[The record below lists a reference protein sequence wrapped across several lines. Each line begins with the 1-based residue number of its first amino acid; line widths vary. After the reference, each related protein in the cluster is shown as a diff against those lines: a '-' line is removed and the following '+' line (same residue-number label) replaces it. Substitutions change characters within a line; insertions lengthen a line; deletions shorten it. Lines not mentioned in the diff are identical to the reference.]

1 MAKVITGLHNWTAD
15 LPVDVKNEIAN
26 ASVQESFKAGE
37 SIYRLGDP
45 VRRVFEIVEGRIKLV
60 SFTEDGRELLITNL
74 YAGDTVGINGILT
87 DLPHANQ
94 GISLTDVRILSIA
107 KADFLQLF
115 HDHKEVSQK
124 ICRLFSFRMRLFEQ
138 LLGESAMLNISQ
150 RVQRTLVR
158 IAQERGVRESDGSI
172 TITELSQEQLSTMLG
187 ATRQSIGRAIKDLQ
201 AKGEIKQSYGKIS
214 IVDFQQ
220 MIEASAPLV
229 GLEPIFPGY
238 ERD

>member
-1 MAKVITGLHNWTAD
+1 MAKIITGLHNWTAD

-26 ASVQESFKAGE
+26 FSKEESFEAGE

-115 HDHKEVSQK
+115 HEYKEVSQK
-124 ICRLFSFRMRLFEQ
+124 ICRLFSFRMRLYEQ
-138 LLGESAMLNISQ
+138 LLGESAMLNVSQ

-158 IAQERGVRESDGSI
+158 LAQERGIREPDGSM
-172 TITELSQEQLSTMLG
+172 TINELSQEQLSTMLG
-187 ATRQSIGRAIKDLQ
+187 ATRQSICRAIKDLQ
-201 AKGEIKQSYGKIS
+201 ARGKIKQSYGKIH

-220 MIEASAPLV
+220 MIEESAPLV

-238 ERD
+238 EHD